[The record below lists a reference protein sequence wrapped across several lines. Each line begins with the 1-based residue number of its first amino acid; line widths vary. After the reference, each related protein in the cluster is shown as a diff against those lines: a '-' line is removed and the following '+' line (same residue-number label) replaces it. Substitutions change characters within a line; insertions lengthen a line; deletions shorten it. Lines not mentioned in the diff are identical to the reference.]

1 MKRTDGYQTMQNF
14 VSISHYIAPTVMRPL
29 TPQSMPRPQR
39 LQQIVRLN
47 SSPPWR
53 ASILDLNDDCLE
65 VICQHLNQFELYALR
80 DVHTRFAPATEYC
93 FGKLNAQEFGEFH
106 YEDWQ
111 PHNLIKILEYFGHC
125 MTRVKIDKCFGE
137 FVDRNAVSQSFL
149 SERLANIQYLC
160 LMHVDHFNGVE
171 FISSLAHI
179 HELKVWNENG
189 WMPSKPR
196 WTELIKLTVEMYAGK
211 CLRCPHSI
219 QKLLRFLSAHK
230 TIQSLNIAIHQVYNS
245 CNRLDQ
251 EKLLAVIARDMC
263 NVTEL
268 KLCTSELNK
277 NWKRIFMMENLR
289 KIEIPTVH
297 NLKLFSTFRNLKRLH
312 ISRIDK
318 ISVDDLCEIVK
329 RIPTLT
335 HLELVNSHRMDRD
348 TVRKLIQVRKLSP
361 YCEHEVLH
369 IIDPHYDQ
377 VEMSKHFIRNE
388 KYVSCV
394 YKNDDRYPSNRRY
407 NEMELERDYP

>member
-1 MKRTDGYQTMQNF
+1 MQNF
-14 VSISHYIAPTVMRPL
+14 NSVSHYIAPNVM
-29 TPQSMPRPQR
+29 RPQR

-47 SSPPWR
+47 SSSPWQ

-93 FGKLNAQEFGEFH
+93 FGKLNAQQFGEFQ

-111 PHNLIKILEYFGHC
+111 RLNLIKILEYFGHC

-137 FVDRNAVSQSFL
+137 FVDKNSVPLSFL
-149 SERLANIQYLC
+149 SERLANVQHLC
-160 LMHVDHFNGVE
+160 LMHVDHFTGVE
-171 FISSLAHI
+171 FISSLEHI
-179 HELKVWNENG
+179 QELKVWNEYG
-189 WMPSKPR
+189 WMPSQPR
-196 WTELIKLTVEMYAGK
+196 WPELIKLTVEMYAGK
-211 CLRCPHSI
+211 FPRYPHSI
-219 QKLLRFLSAHK
+219 QKLLRFLSAHRR
-230 TIQSLNIAIHQVYNS
+230 IQSLNIAIHQVYNS
-245 CNRLDQ
+245 SNRLDQ
-251 EKLLAVIARDMC
+251 EKLFAVIARDMC

-268 KLCTSELNK
+268 NLCTSEHNT

-297 NLKLFSTFRNLKRLH
+297 HLKLFSAFKNLKRLH
-312 ISRIDK
+312 IMQIDM

-335 HLELVNSHRMDRD
+335 HLELFYKHSLDRE

-377 VEMSKHFIRNE
+377 VEIGRNFIRNV

-394 YKNDDRYPSNRRY
+394 YKKEDLYPSNRRY
-407 NEMELERDYP
+407 DEMELEGGYP